1 MPARRGVLAFVLVL
15 AVLGLALLF
24 VTIRRFGAV
33 DLPTAQPAVLVFD
46 VPATLTEGDPPASSL
61 LFTPRRRAR
70 LTTYEVVRAL
80 RVAAAD
86 DGVTGLVLHVES
98 LDWGWGKLDEVR
110 EAVSEFRDSGKPV
123 YASLTGGGERE
134 YMLAAAADVV
144 AMPPTAVLQ
153 LDGLAATAT
162 FFRGSFD
169 KIGVRPNFVQV
180 GRFKS
185 AAETYT
191 RTGMSPESREAL
203 GAVLDDL
210 YRLLLARVGEGRGLE
225 PDSVGRLLERGPFS
239 AVEARGLGLL
249 DTLLYDTEVDSLAL
263 AGHGVRR
270 RAVPF
275 TRYLA
280 GLGGPSG
287 GPRVALV
294 AAEGAIVGGRSR
306 AMPGQEQELGAETL
320 IEALRTAR
328 RRSAIKAIVLRVDSP
343 GGSAQASDDIW
354 REVERCRAVKPV
366 IVSMADAAASGGYY
380 VAVAADSIV
389 AMPGTLTGSI
399 GIYGGKFNILGTF
412 EKLGLSVE
420 TVSRGA
426 HAEMFSPYRDFT
438 PEEAARFQQNLEEF
452 YRGFVARVARGRRLP
467 EAEVDSLGAGRVWTG
482 VAARRLGL
490 VDRLG
495 GIATALEMAR
505 AAAGLPAD
513 EELAVERF
521 PRVRRTLL
529 ERWVEEFVLRD
540 EDAEAWMALPPMLRA
555 WATVASLPAGEPLAI
570 MPFQVDVR

>member
-1 MPARRGVLAFVLVL
+1 MPARRGVLVFVLSVVALGL
-15 AVLGLALLF
+15 AVLF
-24 VTIRRFGAV
+24 VSLRSMRSG
-33 DLPTAQPAVLVFD
+33 DLSARPGVLVFD
-46 VPATLTEGDPPASSL
+46 VPATLAEGDRPAGSL
-61 LFTPRRRAR
+61 FFTPRRRAR
-70 LTTYEVVRAL
+70 LTTYEVVHAL
-80 RVAAAD
+80 HQAAGD
-86 DGVTGLVLHVES
+86 DDVTGLVLHVES
-98 LDWGWGKLDEVR
+98 LDWGWARVDEVR
-110 EAVSEFRDSGKPV
+110 EAVAAFRDAGKPV

-134 YMLAAAADVV
+134 YLLCSAADVV

-162 FFRGSFD
+162 FFRGAFD

-210 YRLLLARVGEGRGLE
+210 YALLLDRLAEGRGLE
-225 PDSVGRLLERGPFS
+225 PDTIAALLERGPFT
-239 AVEARGLGLL
+239 AAEARGLGLL
-249 DTLLYDTEVDSLAL
+249 DTLLYDAEVDSLAL

-275 TRYLA
+275 ARYLA
-280 GLGGPSG
+280 ARGGPRI

-294 AAEGAIVGGRSR
+294 AAEGAIVPGRSR
-306 AMPGQEQELGAETL
+306 ALPGQEPELGAETL
-320 IEALRTAR
+320 IEALRAAR
-328 RRSAIKAIVLRVDSP
+328 TRPGVKAIVLRIDSP

-389 AMPGTLTGSI
+389 ALPGTLTGSI
-399 GIYGGKFNILGTF
+399 GIYGGKFNVRGTF
-412 EKLGLSVE
+412 EKLGLGVE

-426 HAEMFSPYRDFT
+426 HAEMFSPYSDFS
-438 PEEAARFQQNLEEF
+438 PEEAARFQQGLEEF
-452 YRGFVARVARGRRLP
+452 YRGFVARVARGRRLS
-467 EAEVDSLGAGRVWTG
+467 EAGVDSLGGGRVWTG
-482 VAARRLGL
+482 AAASRLGL

-495 GIATALEMAR
+495 GLTTALAMAR
-505 AAAGLPAD
+505 AAAKLPAG
-513 EELAVERF
+513 EELVVERF
-521 PRVRRTLL
+521 PRVKRPLL
-529 ERWVEEFVLRD
+529 ERWLEDYVLRD
-540 EDAEAWMALPPMLRA
+540 EEAEAWLALPPMLRA
-555 WATVASLPAGEPLAI
+555 WSTVARLPVGEPLAI

>member
-1 MPARRGVLAFVLVL
+1 
-15 AVLGLALLF
+15 
-24 VTIRRFGAV
+24 
-33 DLPTAQPAVLVFD
+33 
-46 VPATLTEGDPPASSL
+46 
-61 LFTPRRRAR
+61 
-70 LTTYEVVRAL
+70 
-80 RVAAAD
+80 
-86 DGVTGLVLHVES
+86 
-98 LDWGWGKLDEVR
+98 
-110 EAVSEFRDSGKPV
+110 
-123 YASLTGGGERE
+123 
-134 YMLAAAADVV
+134 
-144 AMPPTAVLQ
+144 
-153 LDGLAATAT
+153 
-162 FFRGSFD
+162 
-169 KIGVRPNFVQV
+169 
-180 GRFKS
+180 
-185 AAETYT
+185 
-191 RTGMSPESREAL
+191 
-203 GAVLDDL
+203 
-210 YRLLLARVGEGRGLE
+210 
-225 PDSVGRLLERGPFS
+225 
-239 AVEARGLGLL
+239 
-249 DTLLYDTEVDSLAL
+249 
-263 AGHGVRR
+263 
-270 RAVPF
+270 
-275 TRYLA
+275 
-280 GLGGPSG
+280 
-287 GPRVALV
+287 
-294 AAEGAIVGGRSR
+294 
-306 AMPGQEQELGAETL
+306 MPGQEQELGAETL